1 MHHAQEVKDEI
12 YFFQCVTYKRIY
24 SSNTYLLR
32 ACYVPVTLQGTEY
45 TVIALVLLLYTII
58 YAIGLVPVLVRCTV
72 WKEKIGKKT
81 SKKILNY
88 KLWYLLERK

>member
-1 MHHAQEVKDEI
+1 MRYLQV
-12 YFFQCVTYKRIY
+12 YLFFQHLFIEG
-24 SSNTYLLR
+24 LLC
-32 ACYVPVTLQGTEY
+32 ACHLAGTEY

-58 YAIGLVPVLVRCTV
+58 YTIGLVPVLVRCTV

-88 KLWYLLERK
+88 KLWYLLQRK